1 MIRNNNCNHNHPLD
15 KEYLRNLAKNST
27 EVVAW
32 YPHSKGDG
40 YHPGRSCVRGPFGR
54 WMLIEGGDNG
64 MGDPVRYPTP
74 VADLDD
80 DAKFAA
86 AAMNNMVPLLDE
98 IDRLEAEIGWLKSHA
113 EDVRASAEIAEMER
127 NLR

>member
-1 MIRNNNCNHNHPLD
+1 MIKNNNCNHNLPLD

-64 MGDPVRYPTP
+64 MGDPVKYPTP

-98 IDRLEAEIGWLKSHA
+98 VERLETELNWLKSSVEEERSRAIEEERH
-113 EDVRASAEIAEMER
+113 RAS
-127 NLR
+127 